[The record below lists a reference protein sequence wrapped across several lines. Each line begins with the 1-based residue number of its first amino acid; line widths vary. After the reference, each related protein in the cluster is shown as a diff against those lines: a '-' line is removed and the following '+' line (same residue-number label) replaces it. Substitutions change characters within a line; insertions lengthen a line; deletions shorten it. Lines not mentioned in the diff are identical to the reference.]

1 MSELT
6 PEGSFQTIS
15 RYKRTLEISKSRSR
29 NAAYMSRNSSL
40 NNLKSS
46 LYTYFVKSSLYIHF
60 IKSPFFLIFTF
71 VPAGADAKGKD
82 LSDQV
87 LAVLSK
93 HSKVLRFRAKRGQL
107 QHKTA
112 FLPECQV
119 QNLVLSVF
127 YVPSLLNG
135 RPSARSPLKTL
146 QGPLPPLIFPHDA
159 NQIWKVPTSYVF
171 LFRRASG
178 TEFTTRLLSARLCK
192 RKDVA
197 DEVLET
203 IQGPPLPSEEGTP

>member
-1 MSELT
+1 
-6 PEGSFQTIS
+6 
-15 RYKRTLEISKSRSR
+15 
-29 NAAYMSRNSSL
+29 MSRNSSL